1 MKPRQSAAVGA
12 AMVAVPT
19 VALFGAIWWKG
30 AHRPPEFE
38 VRDGVSYFHGARCGQ
53 DCAGHK
59 AGWLWAKE
67 RGIDDPDRCSGRSES
82 FKEGCKIFAL
92 ELEDYEERQAEREP
106 RP

>member
-38 VRDGVSYFHGARCGQ
+38 VRDGVSYFHGARCRRAQ
-53 DCAGHK
+53 
-59 AGWLWAKE
+59 
-67 RGIDDPDRCSGRSES
+67 SGLAMG
-82 FKEGCKIFAL
+82 EGA
-92 ELEDYEERQAEREP
+92 RH
-106 RP
+106 